1 MSWHE
6 SDSVMTGGSG
16 YVTVT
21 FLQSQRKSFALKQLE
36 IVDLSGNDLT
46 TVPERLWDLP
56 NLKGVNLI
64 GNPIESLP
72 NRPGLTIDLPIYRR
86 CRGEV
91 EPKNIELVIGADTS
105 EEDAAFS
112 ELDQL
117 QSLSIRG
124 LGLGAVPES
133 IRNLPRLSSLS
144 LNGLSLKALPDW
156 IAEFNLQN
164 FSAFDNRLSDL
175 PPSFRQLAGLKT
187 LDLRFNRSAG
197 YPTLCSS

>member
-1 MSWHE
+1 
-6 SDSVMTGGSG
+6 MTQANKLPRRDVGNELAR
-16 YVTVT
+16 VR
-21 FLQSQRKSFALKQLE
+21 QRNDGWIRLRDCDLSTIPEEVFALKQLE

-105 EEDAAFS
+105 EDDAAFWIS
-112 ELDQL
+112 ELETSSKL
-117 QSLSIRG
+117 NRLTIVTGPSPSGLNTMSRVARYLKSSTRSLSWTSCNPCR
-124 LGLGAVPES
+124 
-133 IRNLPRLSSLS
+133 
-144 LNGLSLKALPDW
+144 
-156 IAEFNLQN
+156 F
-164 FSAFDNRLSDL
+164 
-175 PPSFRQLAGLKT
+175 AG
-187 LDLRFNRSAG
+187 SV
-197 YPTLCSS
+197 